1 MLNLP
6 QPIVTFLCSTVVRDR
21 FPAYLQVTKTG
32 KLLAFGGACE
42 RYGLALLELNQSI
55 DDQIF
60 FLAGLLPL
68 QEAAMHIPFMQ
79 LDEDVIAEVHLF
91 VDNQHDWVI
100 LFDATSENEE
110 HVLIQQKVNDLSLL
124 RRKHA
129 RSLGH
134 LIQSEIVAENFLD
147 IRPAG
152 EQKSLSILVVKCCNI
167 EGLDDNIAA
176 SNPLKILDAYLSA
189 ISPSILDEGGLIHQ
203 SIGNSIVAV
212 FGVLPS
218 TRSSSMQAIDASVRI
233 LQLFEDRQPPIGP
246 SAQCALVVTTG
257 IVTIGLLQVGF
268 GKTLTVMGQPMDVAV
283 NLNENSESKTL
294 IIDKLTFDGLD
305 KRQKSFRPASLVG
318 NSMTDAPSL
327 YSYHPMQ

>member
-21 FPAYLQVTKTG
+21 FPAYLQVTKHG
-32 KLLAFGGACE
+32 DLLSYGGACD
-42 RYGLALLELNQSI
+42 RYGLNPLQLHQSI

-68 QEAAMHIPFMQ
+68 QEAAMHIPFLQ
-79 LDEDVIAEVHLF
+79 LEDDIIAEVHLF
-91 VDNQHDWVI
+91 AEEQHDWVVF
-100 LFDATSENEE
+100 FDATSENEE

-124 RRKHA
+124 RRKQA

-134 LIQSEIVAENFLD
+134 LIQSETVAENILD
-147 IRPAG
+147 IRPTG
-152 EQKSLSILVVKCCNI
+152 EQKSLSILVIKCCNI
-167 EGLDDNIAA
+167 EGLDDKTAT

-189 ISPSILDEGGLIHQ
+189 ISPSILDEGGLVHQ
-203 SIGNSIVAV
+203 NIGNSIVAV

-233 LQLFEDRQPPIGP
+233 LQLFEERQPPIGP

-257 IVTIGLLQVGF
+257 MVTIGLLQVGF

-283 NLNENSESKTL
+283 NLNEHSIGGTL

-305 KRQKSFRPASLVG
+305 QRQKSFRPASLAG
-318 NSMTDAPSL
+318 SFMMESLCL
-327 YSYHPMQ
+327 YSYHPLQ